1 MEVSCSRS
9 PLSSRINGWV
19 LAHTHT
25 DHRMSRINGL
35 IRFSVVA
42 CMLDS
47 ERWTL
52 NEFKVKIL
60 RFHPM
65 QKSGQ
70 RFLCARFCTY
80 IFRISYGPCPI
91 RIFNRN
97 ACHFWHLWSCLR
109 PKGYKIIT
117 FFKIIF
123 FTLRGHW
130 YAKANCLDKFAWKI
144 AFLMRIGA
152 IRSFCM
158 KITSLILESL
168 HLEKEHSRY
177 AYTRNTIWKYSPS
190 VMSVFVWAHL
200 FSIPLNY
207 IQCFRKYLMLIGLII
222 SMFSWQLRVFFPPSN
237 LIIQDLWCAKEFT
250 TPMNHSLKI
259 TYFNYLIDKKL
270 YFLKI

>member
-1 MEVSCSRS
+1 MDHVQYGYSIEMHAIFGIYEVVCAQRVTK
-9 PLSSRINGWV
+9 LSHF
-19 LAHTHT
+19 LK
-25 DHRMSRINGL
+25 L
-35 IRFSVVA
+35 FSSHCVG
-42 CMLDS
+42 S
-47 ERWTL
+47 
-52 NEFKVKIL
+52 
-60 RFHPM
+60 
-65 QKSGQ
+65 
-70 RFLCARFCTY
+70 
-80 IFRISYGPCPI
+80 
-91 RIFNRN
+91 
-97 ACHFWHLWSCLR
+97 
-109 PKGYKIIT
+109 
-117 FFKIIF
+117 
-123 FTLRGHW
+123 GHW
-130 YAKANCLDKFAWKI
+130 YGAANCLDKFAWKI

-237 LIIQDLWCAKEFT
+237 LIIQDLWCANEFT

-270 YFLKI
+270 YFLWIKIRLIVAHEIKI